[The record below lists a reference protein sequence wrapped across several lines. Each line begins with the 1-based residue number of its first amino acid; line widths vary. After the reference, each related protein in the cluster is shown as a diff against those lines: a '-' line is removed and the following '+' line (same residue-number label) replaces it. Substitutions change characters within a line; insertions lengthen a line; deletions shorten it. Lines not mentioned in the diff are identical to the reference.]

1 MNRLRFWTTALI
13 IWLIFVFNI
22 ERINSPINIKSY
34 TYIFIALA
42 AVLAL
47 VWHKTSHLSYLA
59 LIFIPAPS
67 FVLFKLIWRG
77 DTVFGEALPLTV
89 TQVGG
94 IVLTGL
100 IARQISYG
108 LRDVQQV
115 VNNVTTAYIGKLPPS
130 FSEAQGAIYKELR
143 RARRHHRPLSVITLD
158 VDPEVVKVALPRMI
172 KETQRAMMN
181 EYILAGIARILDNNV
196 TDFGTIALRDNQFIV
211 VLPEITDQEAPLIAQ
226 SLRSTVQEKMNIKLQ
241 TGTASFPTEA
251 VTFEA
256 LIDLAANKAN
266 HLEHSEPA
274 QTNLQQQP
282 QTNLLAHKNINGS
295 NSGLASNK

>member
-1 MNRLRFWTTALI
+1 MNGLRFWTTILI

-22 ERINSPINIKSY
+22 ERINSPINIRSY

-47 VWHKTSHLSYLA
+47 AWHKTSRLSYLA

-67 FVLFKLIWRG
+67 FLLFKLIWR
-77 DTVFGEALPLTV
+77 DDPVFGQALPLTI
-89 TQVGG
+89 TQVSG

-108 LRDVQQV
+108 LRDVKQI
-115 VNNVTTAYIGKLPPS
+115 VNNVTTAYIGKLPQS
-130 FSEAQGAIYKELR
+130 FSEAQGIIYKELR
-143 RARRHHRPLSVITLD
+143 RARRHHRPLSVITLQ
-158 VDPEVVKVALPRMI
+158 VDPASVKVALPRMI
-172 KETQRAMMN
+172 KEIQQVMMN
-181 EYILAGIARILDNNV
+181 EYAMAGITRVLDSNV

-211 VLPEITDQEAPLIAQ
+211 VLPEITDHEAPLIAQ
-226 SLRSTVQEKMNIKLQ
+226 SLCNAVQEKMDVKLHI
-241 TGTASFPTEA
+241 GTASFPTEA

-256 LIDLAANKAN
+256 LIDLASSKAN
-266 HLEHSEPA
+266 HLEYHEPA
-274 QTNLQQQP
+274 QTKPQQP
-282 QTNLLAHKNINGS
+282 QQHNVLTPNNVNGS